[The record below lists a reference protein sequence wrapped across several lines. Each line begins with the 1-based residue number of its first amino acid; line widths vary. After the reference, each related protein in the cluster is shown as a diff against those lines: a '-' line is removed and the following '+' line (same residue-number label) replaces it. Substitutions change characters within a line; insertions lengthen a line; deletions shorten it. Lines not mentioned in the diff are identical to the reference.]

1 MAGYRI
7 LIVEDDQK
15 MKDGLRHIMRK
26 EGYCVDAVNSGE
38 AALKKIKAVEYDLI
52 ISDLKLPGIS
62 GMDVL
67 KAIKQY
73 NKNVFFIIITAYGT
87 VDNAVSAM
95 KEGAEDYILKPFDM
109 EEMRLVVRKTIEKR
123 GLTGSRTTRKPSG

>member
-7 LIVEDDQK
+7 LVVEDDQK
-15 MKDGLRHIMRK
+15 MKDGLQYIMRK
-26 EGYCVDAVNSGE
+26 EGYFVDAVNSGE

-73 NKNVFFIIITAYGT
+73 DKNVFFIIITAYGK

-109 EEMRLVVRKTIEKR
+109 EEMRLVVK
-123 GLTGSRTTRKPSG
+123 KPLKNASC